1 MATEVNVL
9 LLVRCGVG
17 RLLGYTATGT
27 LRIQELSKGTPEILL
42 CRGHAELHTFSGH
55 FLIKG
60 LQISDF
66 ETEFEAPS
74 RIPWRR
80 GM

>member
-1 MATEVNVL
+1 M

-17 RLLGYTATGT
+17 RLLGDTAAAT

-42 CRGHAELHTFSGH
+42 CRGQAELHTFSGH

-60 LQISDF
+60 LQIRDV
-66 ETEFEAPS
+66 EAELEAPS
-74 RIPWRR
+74 WVPLRR